1 MDTLTNL
8 KTFLAVSNH
17 GNFTAAARSLHVVP
31 SVVAKRIAQL
41 ENTLGN
47 RLFDRTT
54 RTLELTDA
62 GSRLLP
68 SARQCLA
75 EFEALLQHASTDDSK
90 LEGHLRLML
99 PTTISMAALSRS
111 ITRFMATHPG
121 ITVETLMSDRSVSP
135 LEENIDV
142 MISGRLAH
150 YDGVVQLPLAPTMV
164 GLYGSPEYLAQRGSP
179 KHPADLVDHD
189 CLVFSPQG
197 NTWAFESS
205 KGPVY
210 VDVQPRLSSDDN
222 YTLTLGAQQGLGLA
236 ILPAYIAR
244 AGLQDGSLIALMTD
258 IPPQDRWY
266 RAHIPKRNEKLA
278 RVRAL
283 CEWIREDIEA
293 LNSGQDRQAQSAQ
306 SS

>member
-8 KTFLAVSNH
+8 KTFLAVSSH
-17 GNFTAAARSLHVVP
+17 GNFTSAARSLHVVP

-41 ENTLGN
+41 ESTLGN

-62 GSRLLP
+62 GQRLLP
-68 SARQCLA
+68 SARQCLT
-75 EFEALLQHASTDDSK
+75 EFEGLLQQAAMDDSK

-111 ITRFMATHPG
+111 VTRFMAQHPR

-150 YDGVVQLPLAPTMV
+150 YDGVVQVPLAPTLV
-164 GLYGSPEYLAQRGSP
+164 GLFAAPEYLEQYGRP
-179 KHPADLVDHD
+179 EHPSQLVDHS

-197 NTWAFESS
+197 KTWAFESS

-222 YTLTLGAQQGLGLA
+222 YTLCVGAEQSLGLA
-236 ILPAYIAR
+236 ILPGYIAR
-244 AGLQDGSLIALMTD
+244 DGVQSGRLVKVMTAY
-258 IPPQDRWY
+258 PPQDRWY
-266 RAHIPKRNEKLA
+266 RAHIPKRNENLA
-278 RVRAL
+278 RVTAL
-283 CEWIREDIEA
+283 CKWLRQDIEA
-293 LNSGQDRQAQSAQ
+293 LNSGLSPSPAGKQF
-306 SS
+306 